1 MDKIIISEAPFRAF
15 INSICPGA
23 YSSVTRV
30 NFKALDELGIK
41 PVGIYGSK
49 QEIVRFLLHLRVID
63 ETMFVLLSLTPYVP

>member
-1 MDKIIISEAPFRAF
+1 MDKIIISETPFRAF

-23 YSSVTRV
+23 YSSVTRI

-49 QEIVRFLLHLRVID
+49 QEIVRLLIHLRVVD
-63 ETMFVLLSLTPYVP
+63 EAMFVPLSSTPYLL